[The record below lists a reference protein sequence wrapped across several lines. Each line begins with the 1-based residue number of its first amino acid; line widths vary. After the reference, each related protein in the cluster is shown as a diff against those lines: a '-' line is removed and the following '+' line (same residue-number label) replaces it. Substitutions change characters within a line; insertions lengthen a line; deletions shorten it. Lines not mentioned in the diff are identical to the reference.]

1 MARRRFDLVTSPLD
15 GTNLI
20 EASAGTGKTY
30 TIAGLFLRLVVE
42 ARLGVEQILVVT
54 FTVAATEELRG
65 RIRGRLKEALEAFEG
80 RDPDGD
86 ELLRKLLADHD
97 PVRARSDLEHALREL
112 DLAPVFT
119 IHGFCQRV
127 LQEHAFESGA
137 AFDTE
142 LVPDLSDLIQET
154 ADDFWRTHVAAAPPP
169 VAAAVRRRG
178 LSPGKLASQLQGF
191 LSHPATE
198 LRPRV
203 TAGDLRAREEAFAR
217 AFGGVARA
225 WPRARGEVERLLLDH
240 QGIQRRRRQYRPE
253 GVAELLA
260 ALDRGLAEGA
270 VPSAELFAA
279 LEALTP
285 AALAEVARKN
295 RRPPEHPFFDLCGR
309 VLEAEEALLGAL
321 VPAFLGQASPAL
333 AGKKAR
339 ANVQGFDDL
348 LTQVH
353 RALTG
358 PGGEALAAAL
368 RARYRAALIDEFQDT
383 DPLQYRIFHTVFR
396 AGPLLLIGDPK
407 QAIYG
412 FRGADVFAY
421 LEAARE
427 SGRAYT
433 LGLNWRSDPG
443 LVEAVSRVFPE
454 ERPFVLPEIHLPPV
468 EAAPRPRREELAVD
482 GAPQA
487 PLRVWFVP
495 REGRP
500 LRSGLITK
508 GWAREHLPRAVA
520 AEVLDLLRLGARG
533 RARIGDRPLE
543 PGDIAVLVRTNR
555 QARWVQEALRDVG
568 VPSVLRSTDTLF
580 ASPECREVERVLAAL
595 ADPGDERRVKAA
607 VSTDMMG
614 VTGPELDRLLDE
626 GRGWERWLERFRG
639 WHERWARG
647 GFLPAFRRLMVEQ
660 GVRGRLLRFRDG
672 ERRLTNV
679 LHLAEVLHGAEV
691 EGRLGMA
698 GLVRWLAARRGQ
710 GGAAS
715 EEHQLRLESDERAV
729 GIVTVHRSKGLE
741 YPVVLCPFLWEGS
754 RLDPKEARE
763 RGLRYHPE
771 ARRAHQVLTFD
782 PEEVA
787 GALPRARV
795 EALAEDVRL
804 LYVALTRAK
813 HRVCLVW
820 GGFNGSPGS
829 APAYLFHGPLPP
841 EAPDPVAALEER
853 VKGLTDEDLRRG
865 LARITRCPHVAVEE
879 PRWEPEG
886 TYQPPGAEAF
896 EPACRTFGGTVRDEW
911 RVTSFTGLVRGA
923 GEAPVDLPDHDVEVP
938 GATGD
943 GAGPGEG
950 FLGFP
955 RGARTGICLHEIL
968 EHLDYAGETDRS
980 PEALVE
986 ERLRAHGFG
995 PEWVGPAADAVRR
1008 VLATELV
1015 PGVPLSALGSRDRLH
1030 EVEFTYPVGAAVTP
1044 RGLAERLGD
1053 PALAALLGG
1062 SPDRHLGR
1070 LVFAPT
1076 RGYLRGFVDLVFRHD
1091 GRYHLVDWKTNH
1103 LGDRPE
1109 DYGPRALARVM
1120 AEDLYVLQYHLYA
1133 LALHLHLRSRLPGY
1147 EYDRHFGGVHYVFLR
1162 GLDPARPGRGV
1173 FQDRP
1178 PRERIEALAQYLGLP
1193 G

>member
-1 MARRRFDLVTSPLD
+1 MARRRFDLITSPLD
-15 GTNLI
+15 GANLI

-65 RIRGRLKEALEAFEG
+65 RIRSRLKEALEAFEG
-80 RDPDGD
+80 RGPDGD
-86 ELLRKLLADHD
+86 DLLRRLTAGHD
-97 PVRARSDLEHALREL
+97 PAQARSDLEHALREL

-142 LVPDLSDLIQET
+142 LVPDLSDLVQET
-154 ADDFWRTHVAAAPPP
+154 ADDFWRTHVAAASPV

-178 LSPGKLASQLQGF
+178 LTPGKLASRLQGL

-203 TAGDLRAREEAFAR
+203 AALELRAGGDALAR
-217 AFGGVARA
+217 AFGELARA
-225 WPRARGEVERLLLDH
+225 WPRARGEVERLLLEH
-240 QGIQRRRRQYRPE
+240 EGIQRRRRRYKPE

-279 LEALTP
+279 LEDLAP

-295 RRPPEHPFFDLCGR
+295 RRPPEHPFFDLCEA
-309 VLEAEEALLGAL
+309 VLAAEERFVRAL
-321 VPAFLGQASPAL
+321 VPAFLTEARPAL

-348 LTQVH
+348 LAQVH

-396 AGPLLLIGDPK
+396 SGPLFLIGDPK

-421 LEAARE
+421 LDAARRTD
-427 SGRAYT
+427 RAYT
-433 LGLNWRSDPG
+433 LGLNWRSAPG

-454 ERPFVLPEIHLPPV
+454 ERPFVLPEIDLPPV
-468 EAAPRPRREELAVD
+468 EAAPRPHREELTVG
-482 GAPQA
+482 GAAQA

-520 AEVLDLLRLGARG
+520 AEVTGLLGLAARG
-533 RARIGDRPLE
+533 RARIGGRPLE

-555 QARWVQEALRDVG
+555 QARWIQEALRDAG

-580 ASPECREVERVLAAL
+580 ASRECREVERVLAAL
-595 ADPGDERRVKAA
+595 ADPGNERRVKAA
-607 VSTDMMG
+607 VSTDLMG
-614 VTGPELDRLLDE
+614 VTGPELDRLLGE
-626 GRGWERWLERFRG
+626 GRGWEAWLERFRG
-639 WHERWARG
+639 WHEHWARS
-647 GFLPAFRRLMVEQ
+647 GFLPAFRRLLVD
-660 GVRGRLLRFRDG
+660 RGGRERLLRFRDG

-691 EGRLGMA
+691 DGRLGMA
-698 GLVRWLAARRGQ
+698 GLLRWLAARRAQ
-710 GGAAS
+710 EGAPD

-729 GIVTVHRSKGLE
+729 EIVTVHRSKGLE

-771 ARRAHQVLTFD
+771 AREAPPVLTFD
-782 PEEVA
+782 PEEIA
-787 GALPRARV
+787 AALPRARV

-841 EAPDPVAALEER
+841 GVPDPVGALEER
-853 VKGLTDEDLRRG
+853 VKGLSDDELRQG
-865 LARITRCPHVAVEE
+865 LARIAGSPHVAVEE

-886 TYQPPGAEAF
+886 TYTPPGMEAF
-896 EPACRTFGGTVRDEW
+896 DPACRTFRGTVRDEW
-911 RVTSFTGLVRGA
+911 RVTSFTGLARGA
-923 GEAPVDLPDHDVEVP
+923 DGAPVDLPDHDVEVP
-938 GATGD
+938 GASGEEP
-943 GAGPGEG
+943 GPGEG

-968 EHLDYAGETDRS
+968 EHLDYAGETGRA
-980 PEALVE
+980 PETLVE

-995 PEWVGPAADAVRR
+995 PEWTGPAADAVRR

-1015 PGVPLSALGSRDRLH
+1015 PGVPLSALRSRDRLH
-1030 EVEFTYPVGAAVTP
+1030 EVEFTYPIGTAITA

-1053 PALAALLGG
+1053 PSLAALLGEP
-1062 SPDRHLGR
+1062 PDRHLGR

-1076 RGYLRGFVDLVFRHD
+1076 RGYLRGFVDLVFRHG

-1103 LGDRPE
+1103 LGDRIG

-1120 AEDLYVLQYHLYA
+1120 AEELYVLQYHLYA
-1133 LALHLHLRSRLPGY
+1133 LALHLHLASRVPGY
-1147 EYDRHFGGVHYVFLR
+1147 DYDRHFGGVHYVFLR
-1162 GLDPARPGRGV
+1162 GLDPARPGHGV
-1173 FQDRP
+1173 FRDRP
-1178 PRERIEALAQYLGLP
+1178 PRKRIEALAEYMGI
-1193 G
+1193 GG